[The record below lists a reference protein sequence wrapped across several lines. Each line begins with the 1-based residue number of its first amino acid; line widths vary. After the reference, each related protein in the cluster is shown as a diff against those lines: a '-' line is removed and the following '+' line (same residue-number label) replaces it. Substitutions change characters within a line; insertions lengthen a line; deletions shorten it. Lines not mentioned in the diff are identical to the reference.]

1 MLWTSRTDRAARS
14 SASRLRSSPKNN
26 RRRSSHAVVLGAQ
39 HAAPLR
45 ALSGYTT
52 RIVNP
57 TLPARPPL
65 PGLRLPLGRRRL
77 GPGAT
82 LAVFVHAVIVGVLVV
97 GGREVVGQGQGE
109 SRAGGGD
116 ARVNFFAIPAGAPA
130 AVDMALPARL
140 TPSELSALR
149 RIHVELPAF
158 ALPQATLPAPTAA
171 LGGGGG
177 NAGGG
182 AGGRG
187 TGLGAA
193 SGAGVGPGT
202 GDEAG
207 YIFPAAPRRANV
219 PSLGKVPGSVAGHT
233 YRVKFWVSAEGRDPR
248 GGRPTDRRCG
258 VRPGVP
264 AAHDG
269 VPVLPGP
276 HPGRAE
282 RSERRH
288 DPNSNRSLARRWRG
302 RQGATTYY
310 ADGSRPRAFCPRPG
324 RRLGPAGLRAP
335 ARQRHRRHA
344 EDLRRDPGRRGSLSA
359 TPVSHHRHAEHR
371 AGRRDLRVVRVLPQT
386 TRRRAGR
393 RNARAR

>member
-57 TLPARPPL
+57 TLPDRPPL
-65 PGLRLPLGRRRL
+65 PGLRLPLDRRRL

-97 GGREVVGQGQGE
+97 GGREIVGRGQGG

-158 ALPQATLPAPTAA
+158 ALPQATPPALTAA
-171 LGGGGG
+171 LGGGGGGG

-182 AGGRG
+182 GGGRG

-193 SGAGVGPGT
+193 SAAGVGPGT
-202 GDEAG
+202 GDGAG
-207 YIFPAAPRRANV
+207 YISPASPPTAIPRPLATVPAA
-219 PSLGKVPGSVAGHT
+219 VARGPYH
-233 YRVKFWVSAEGRDPR
+233 VKFWVSVEGRVIRVEVEPPIADAAY
-248 GGRPTDRRCG
+248 GREFQQRMMAYQFYPAHTRDGRN
-258 VRPGVP
+258 VTYVVTVP
-264 AAHDG
+264 
-269 VPVLPGP
+269 
-276 HPGRAE
+276 
-282 RSERRH
+282 
-288 DPNSNRSLARRWRG
+288 
-302 RQGATTYY
+302 
-310 ADGSRPRAFCPRPG
+310 
-324 RRLGPAGLRAP
+324 LRI
-335 ARQRHRRHA
+335 
-344 EDLRRDPGRRGSLSA
+344 G
-359 TPVSHHRHAEHR
+359 
-371 AGRRDLRVVRVLPQT
+371 
-386 TRRRAGR
+386 
-393 RNARAR
+393 N